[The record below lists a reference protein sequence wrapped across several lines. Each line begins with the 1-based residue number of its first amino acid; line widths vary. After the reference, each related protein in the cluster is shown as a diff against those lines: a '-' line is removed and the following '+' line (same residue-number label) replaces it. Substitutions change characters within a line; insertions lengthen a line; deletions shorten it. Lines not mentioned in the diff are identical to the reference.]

1 MIPKTSHVTE
11 RPPIVAVMGHVDHGK
26 STLLDFIRHTNT
38 VSKEAGGITQHVA
51 AYEVVRTQINAGTD
65 AGKIPR
71 GSASSP
77 RESAP
82 SEGRK
87 ITFIDTPGHAAF
99 KAIRTRG
106 ANVADIAILVVAAD
120 DGVKAQTLEALQSI
134 KDAKT
139 PFIVA
144 INKTDKPNASIEKT
158 QASLME
164 KGVYLETLG
173 GDVPWVAISAKTGT
187 GVAELLDLILIVAE
201 VEGLT
206 GDSSLPAEGFVIEAH
221 RDQKRG
227 IAATLIITNGTL
239 QQGQALLAGRA
250 IAPVRIMENHAG
262 LTIRQ
267 ASFSSPVVLTG
278 FDELPMVG
286 EPFRAFTNKRSAEEA
301 RSSAISNTK
310 TPTDQVQKTETS
322 ESEDSGERFTMPIVV
337 RADATGSL
345 EAVMHEVSRIG
356 NEHASVAIVLSGIGN
371 ISENDIKSAS
381 SASPNPALVV
391 GFNVNADAM
400 AEVRA
405 RQHGIQIEKFDIIY
419 KLAER
424 LEELLNKSAPKRMAE
439 QIIGNTKVAKQFSSR
454 KGLHV
459 VGGAVADGYLARGA
473 SVRVTR
479 RGTVIGVGK
488 IKNIQSHKQDV
499 DRVETGSEF
508 GAQIEAVFEIAQGD
522 TLQCFITVSK

>member
-1 MIPKTSHVTE
+1 MAPKTSNATE

-26 STLLDFIRHTNT
+26 STLLDFIRKTN
-38 VSKEAGGITQHVA
+38 VAGSEAGGITQHVA
-51 AYEVVRTQINAGTD
+51 AYEVIHPQINAKTGAT
-65 AGKIPR
+65 KR
-71 GSASSP
+71 
-77 RESAP
+77 
-82 SEGRK
+82 

-99 KAIRTRG
+99 KAIRSRG

-134 KDAKT
+134 KDAGT

-144 INKTDKPNASIEKT
+144 INKIDKPGANIEKT
-158 QASLME
+158 QASLSE
-164 KGVYLETLG
+164 NGVYLETLG
-173 GDVPWVAISAKTGT
+173 GDVPWAAISAKTGS
-187 GVAELLDLILIVAE
+187 GVGELLDLVLIVAE

-206 GDSSLPAEGFVIEAH
+206 GDLSLPAEGFVIEAH

-239 QQGQALLAGRA
+239 AQGQALLAGRA
-250 IAPVRIMENHAG
+250 IAPVRIMENYDG
-262 LTIRQ
+262 LSIRQ

-301 RSSAISNTK
+301 RSAAAGSDKARPASI
-310 TPTDQVQKTETS
+310 QKTSIAEG
-322 ESEDSGERFTMPIVV
+322 EDSAERFTMPIVV
-337 RADATGSL
+337 RADTSGSL
-345 EAVMHEVSRIG
+345 EAIVYEVSRIG
-356 NEHASVAIVLSGIGN
+356 NEHANIAIVLSGIGN
-371 ISENDIKSAS
+371 ISENDVKSAAS
-381 SASPNPALVV
+381 SSPNPALVV
-391 GFNVNADAM
+391 GFSVNVDAM

-405 RQHGIQIEKFDIIY
+405 RQHGIQIEQFDIIY

-424 LEELLNKSAPKRMAE
+424 LEELLNKSAPKRMVE

-459 VGGAVADGYLARGA
+459 VGGVVSDGYLVRGA

-479 RGTVIGVGK
+479 RGTIIGLGK

-499 DRVETGSEF
+499 DRVDAGSEF

-522 TLQCFITVSK
+522 VLQCFTIVSR